1 MRKALAKRGN
11 FSTTLSI
18 LCSKLEGNVDGFDIN
33 EIPLLRVS
41 NESRVKYRTRC
52 SLRKYY
58 DIYTLPVISWRLNN
72 SRRQNNV
79 TYCSTILGDVL
90 MAISGL
96 LFHRP
101 MLLSQIWPISHT
113 STYYSITCADPKI
126 YLRGVRH

>member
-90 MAISGL
+90 MTISGL

-101 MLLSQIWPISHT
+101 MLL
-113 STYYSITCADPKI
+113 CLRFGL
-126 YLRGVRH
+126 YLTLVL